1 MLGLKVKLAL
11 FYTKKDIFKRSL
23 TFTIYTSYDLIPDNL
38 KSLNIGRFKSNLKK
52 YLFSNK

>member
-1 MLGLKVKLAL
+1 MLGLKVELAL
-11 FYTKKDIFKRSL
+11 FYTNKDIFKRSL